1 MSAAQAPERP
11 AAAPNRPRLIGPL
24 IGLWLVMIIGGGLV
38 GGYALPRCAEDL
50 PPGVIPAAVLAALI
64 AGWLAWRR
72 RMQPLWMV
80 PLVLIYGGLAW
91 ITIALAMAIGN
102 ILASGLCRLF

>member
-1 MSAAQAPERP
+1 MSGTQALEPRP
-11 AAAPNRPRLIGPL
+11 ATPFRPRLIGPL

-38 GGYALPRCAEDL
+38 GFYALPRCASDM
-50 PPGVIPAAVLAALI
+50 PPGVIPVAVLAALI

-72 RMQPLWMV
+72 RMQFLWMV

-91 ITIALAMAIGN
+91 ITIALALAIGN
-102 ILASGLCRLF
+102 FIASGLCRLF